1 MNVIPRKLRRITRT
15 RRRLFFKRLP
25 AEMLI
30 IFKSLLPV
38 IFLMCFIGSEIIQVK
53 AARIKKMLKHVNH
66 LLFSCFVIRS
76 DVYAFLSDLIN
87 TVRLSRHFNYSSNA
101 IRVTNVFSLCTP
113 FCLFLIVLSPSNR
126 FHYTQRKRQF
136 CKIADLI

>member
-1 MNVIPRKLRRITRT
+1 
-15 RRRLFFKRLP
+15 
-25 AEMLI
+25 MLI

-38 IFLMCFIGSEIIQVK
+38 IFLMCFIGSEIIQAK
-53 AARIKKMLKHVNH
+53 AARIKKMLKLVNH

-101 IRVTNVFSLCTP
+101 NRDNAFGLCTL

-126 FHYTQRKRQF
+126 FHYTQRKRRFLQN
-136 CKIADLI
+136 CKPDINYLRLTSFLSNGRNRLKSNLLLGC